1 MGQVL
6 IQGNSH
12 LWFLPTLF
20 IIFIIIYLL
29 EKFIKADFRI
39 ILSVLFALSF
49 VSIKIPILIIQY
61 IFEYAF
67 WFYVGYC
74 FENIRERINKTRKV
88 LVIILCLGT
97 AAFILIALLPYYTP
111 EYPGIDVYDIIDR
124 TMIYMSAICG
134 CFVVYAFSLLLSR
147 TNLVQ
152 NSLIKIVRNNSF
164 GLYLYSDTW
173 NYVILNISVG
183 LFGSKI
189 FITNIGAALLYI
201 GRIIVTFFL
210 ALLVSAFLKK
220 LKIKY
225 IC

>member
-12 LWFLPTLF
+12 LWFLHTLF
-20 IIFIIIYLL
+20 MIFSIIYLL

-74 FENIRERINKTRKV
+74 FENIRENNNTRKTLVMV
-88 LVIILCLGT
+88 LVVGT
-97 AAFILIALLPYYTP
+97 ATFVLTALLPYYIP
-111 EYPGIDVYDIIDR
+111 EYSGIDVYDVIDR
-124 TMIYMSAICG
+124 IMTYMSAVCG
-134 CFVVYAFSLLLSR
+134 CLVVYAFSFLLSR
-147 TNLVQ
+147 TNVFHNGLF
-152 NSLIKIVRNNSF
+152 KIVRNNSL

-173 NYVILNISVG
+173 NYVILNISAG
-183 LFGSKI
+183 LFGSAI
-189 FITNIGAALLYI
+189 FITNIGSALLCI
-201 GRIIVTFFL
+201 GRIIITFSIAL
-210 ALLVSAFLKK
+210 AVSMILRK